1 MIDISTPLFLVE
13 LLKSSFLSSDCFLIL
28 TNIDRCVDFWY
39 SRINVGLCF
48 MFKLSESQT
57 GILVLAQLVIR
68 RLLTFN
74 FTKIA
79 KKSAFRAYGTGSF
92 QSTQSQH
99 QLDFFFG
106 KGGSALTFCMVSCY
120 GLL

>member
-48 MFKLSESQT
+48 MFKLSEIRT
-57 GILVLAQLVIR
+57 AILVLAQLASWG
-68 RLLTFN
+68 LLTFN

-79 KKSAFRAYGTGSF
+79 KNQLSKLMAYILGFLIDWAVS
-92 QSTQSQH
+92 
-99 QLDFFFG
+99 LDS
-106 KGGSALTFCMVSCY
+106 KH
-120 GLL
+120 

>member
-39 SRINVGLCF
+39 SRIDASLCY
-48 MFKLSESQT
+48 MSESQT
-57 GILVLAQLVIR
+57 EIFVLAQLVIQ

-79 KKSAFRAYGTGSF
+79 KNQLSKLMAYILGFLIDWAVS
-92 QSTQSQH
+92 
-99 QLDFFFG
+99 LDS
-106 KGGSALTFCMVSCY
+106 KH
-120 GLL
+120 

>member
-79 KKSAFRAYGTGSF
+79 KNQLSKLMAYRLGF
-92 QSTQSQH
+92 LIDWVVN
-99 QLDFFFG
+99 LDL
-106 KGGSALTFCMVSCY
+106 KH
-120 GLL
+120 